1 MFQARRVHIIY
12 VALLDFFIHKKSTF
26 PTLVDFKIGKVPHL
40 PSAGGPRCRCFAVY
54 DLNQ

>member
-1 MFQARRVHIIY
+1 MFQARRVHIVY

-40 PSAGGPRCRCFAVY
+40 PSAGGPRAGASPSTI
-54 DLNQ
+54 